1 MILFAKAPIPGSVK
15 TRLAPA
21 LGPARAAELH
31 RAFVADTIGKLC
43 EFRHLADIELHTDI
57 LTDAWKE
64 AGVTRQVQTP
74 GDLALK
80 LVHALTEALRSGR
93 PQAMILGGD
102 SPTLPRAHIQRLMDS
117 TSDVALGPCEDGG
130 YYAIACRRTDPRM
143 FAGVAWSTPN
153 VLEQT
158 ERAAR
163 ACGLTVERGDV
174 WYDVDE
180 PEDLLR
186 LAAEPELPYHTRR
199 ALRAKGESG
208 G

>member
-80 LVHALTEALRSGR
+80 LVHALTGALLAGR
-93 PQAMILGGD
+93 PQVMILGSD
-102 SPTLPRAHIQRLMDS
+102 SPTLPRAHIQRLLGS
-117 TSDVALGPCEDGG
+117 SAQVALGPCEDGG
-130 YYAIACRRTDPRM
+130 YYAIACRRADPRM
-143 FAGVAWSTPN
+143 FTGVAWSTPN

>member
-21 LGPARAAELH
+21 HGPARAAELH

-80 LVHALTEALRSGR
+80 LVHALTGALRAGR
-93 PQAMILGGD
+93 PQVMILGSD
-102 SPTLPRAHIQRLMDS
+102 SPTLPRAHIQRLLGS
-117 TSDVALGPCEDGG
+117 TAQVALGPCEDGG

-143 FAGVAWSTPN
+143 FAGVEWSTPN

>member
-31 RAFVADTIGKLC
+31 RAFVADTIGKLR

-80 LVHALTEALRSGR
+80 LVHALTGALRAGR
-93 PQAMILGGD
+93 PQVMILGSD
-102 SPTLPRAHIQRLMDS
+102 SPTLPRAHIQRLLGS
-117 TSDVALGPCEDGG
+117 TAQVALGPCEDGG

-180 PEDLLR
+180 PEDLSR

-199 ALRAKGESG
+199 ALAG
-208 G
+208 

>member
-80 LVHALTEALRSGR
+80 LVHALTGALRAGR
-93 PQAMILGGD
+93 PQVMILGSD
-102 SPTLPRAHIQRLMDS
+102 SPTLPRAHIQRLLGS
-117 TSDVALGPCEDGG
+117 TAQVALGPCEDGG

-143 FAGVAWSTPN
+143 FAGVEWSTPN